1 MPRFKILRVDELG
14 LTLRVDLD
22 QIPPSQFMEPSPTD
36 GPEVWW
42 PLDSDDGEP
51 ATASTNRPGKRQ
63 KTDDRISP
71 RGTKRGR
78 GRPRKSDAQ
87 DQPVEPIPS
96 QPRKTVVDSVT
107 TVRRSVRVTEKRS
120 EEAKQQRRH
129 EELLASV
136 PVQSNAT
143 SAIRNSNRVLSAAQ
157 LGTRSRKTSDGAL
170 TLKQGAPG
178 KPEEFRWTSGFKS
191 GEIVMV
197 PLREHKL
204 ASAGNFWWPCYVVRK
219 WLCNE
224 PERQKSTL
232 AGTLTDEGFLKD
244 YVEGNRHAGFVD
256 SPMAPSYKRTK
267 REPHPHEDTPY
278 AIEPPLIS
286 RASLRKEYARQF
298 GKDWLYDKG
307 VDDIENMDYTRVRGI
322 GKADTYEWDQKA
334 KARAARAEQKR
345 HRERNIPADP
355 LVAQPVNCYAPQEQ
369 EEVVTEEDWSA
380 IATGVSEFRPQ
391 TPSPPM
397 PHGKK
402 REIDDDVYSSASSH
416 EQKRQKRY
424 STDETVSG
432 DPDAA
437 STSPST
443 RSPSHPDDVHS
454 RESSPA
460 VAADWDQCD
469 RYEPGAKP
477 VLRYM
482 YLLRALP
489 AKRLGL
495 ALTGEDHTYIIAPEH
510 RLVPW
515 IAGPH
520 DVRDDSYYDKAAL
533 QAIVIASS
541 WAVEDD
547 TADNEKRWLHS
558 NRGIGAVY
566 RRILGDAGV
575 WKWPRLPVLLTVYD
589 TASMLTTTGTN
600 TGDAPLKPRDRDR
613 DTAKQRMLSIF
624 RLGTERISVGDL
636 IRIVKQS
643 PARRGRLTKW
653 ITGTE
658 TVEDYEYMQ
667 VNAIQLT
674 GITSDKYVSLPGK
687 TIMVTGEIFV
697 RVDSEGRIVKTLD
710 KGVPTRSLRFLG
722 TGEVRTVDKKHIGG
736 RYYPDFPRLTGRMPV
751 SERQLWSGESR
762 GCNSYRGVAVVIHR
776 ELE

>member
-51 ATASTNRPGKRQ
+51 VTPSVDRPGKRQ
-63 KTDDRISP
+63 KTDGRISP
-71 RGTKRGR
+71 HGKRGR

-87 DQPVEPIPS
+87 DQPIAPIPS
-96 QPRKTVVDSVT
+96 QPRKSVLDSAA

-129 EELLASV
+129 EELLARV
-136 PVQSNAT
+136 PVQSNVN
-143 SAIRNSNRVLSAAQ
+143 SVIRNSNRVLSAAQ
-157 LGTRSRKTSDGAL
+157 LGIRSRKTNDGAL
-170 TLKQGAPG
+170 TLKHGAPG
-178 KPEEFRWTSGFKS
+178 KPEEFRWTSGFKP

-197 PLREHKL
+197 PIREHKL
-204 ASAGNFWWPCYVVRK
+204 ASAGNFWWPCYVVRR

-224 PERQKSTL
+224 PEDQKSTL
-232 AGTLTDEGFLKD
+232 AETLIDEGLLQD
-244 YVEGNRHAGFVD
+244 CGRGNTHARCVD
-256 SPMAPSYKRTK
+256 SPMSPSYKRMK

-286 RASLRKEYARQF
+286 RTSLREEYGKQF
-298 GKDWLYDKG
+298 GEDWLYDKG

-345 HRERNIPADP
+345 HRVGNIPADS

-369 EEVVTEEDWSA
+369 GEVTEEDWSV

-402 REIDDDVYSSASSH
+402 REVDDDVYSSASSH

-432 DPDAA
+432 DPDGA
-437 STSPST
+437 SISPST
-443 RSPSHPDDVHS
+443 RSSSNPEDVHS

-469 RYEPGAKP
+469 RYEPAAKP
-477 VLRYM
+477 LQDNKHM

-495 ALTGEDHTYIIAPEH
+495 VLTGDDDTYIVAPEH

-541 WAVEDD
+541 WAVEDE
-547 TADNEKRWLHS
+547 TADDEKRWLRS
-558 NRGIGAVY
+558 PNGIGAVY

-575 WKWPRLPVLLTVYD
+575 WQWPQIPVLLDAYETTSMHTTPD
-589 TASMLTTTGTN
+589 TNADNS
-600 TGDAPLKPRDRDR
+600 APLKPRDR
-613 DTAKQRMLSIF
+613 AKHRMLSVF

-687 TIMVTGEIFV
+687 TIMVTGEIYV

-710 KGVPTRSLRFLG
+710 KSVPTSSLRFLG

-736 RYYPDFPRLTGRMPV
+736 RYYSDFPRLTGRMPV